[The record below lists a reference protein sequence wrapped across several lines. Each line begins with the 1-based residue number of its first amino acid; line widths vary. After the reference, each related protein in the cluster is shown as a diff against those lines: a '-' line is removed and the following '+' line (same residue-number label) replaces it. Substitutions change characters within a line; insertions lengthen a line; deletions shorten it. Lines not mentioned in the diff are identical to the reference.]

1 MAFNLADMV
10 NNRKKPTET
19 ENISDTVYRDVFELE
34 PSKENFYSTDPEKL
48 QGLKNSILLF
58 GVMQDVR
65 LRTWMVKTGSYQG
78 TVGQCAAGCLWKRD
92 MKSFG
97 RLTVNIQK

>member
-34 PSKENFYSTDPEKL
+34 PSKDNFYSTDPEKL
-48 QGLKNSILLF
+48 QGLKNS
-58 GVMQDVR
+58 G
-65 LRTWMVKTGSYQG
+65 
-78 TVGQCAAGCLWKRD
+78 
-92 MKSFG
+92 
-97 RLTVNIQK
+97 

>member
-34 PSKENFYSTDPEKL
+34 PSKDNFYSTDPDKL

-58 GVMQDVR
+58 GVMQDVLIEDVNGKDR
-65 LRTWMVKTGSYQG
+65 IICPFICSALYTMMCGSEM
-78 TVGQCAAGCLWKRD
+78 D
-92 MKSFG
+92 
-97 RLTVNIQK
+97 I